1 MSIRPVDFEDI
12 QSQTDNV
19 YEVVAAMGLRAKEIN
34 EEQRSELEEELAP
47 YQVKVKNPASEGEA
61 DKVFPEQVAI
71 AQKYEGKLK
80 PTILSIEQYK
90 NKEYRFYY
98 NESSVASRRR

>member
-12 QSQTDNV
+12 QNQTDNV
-19 YEVVAAMGLRAKEIN
+19 YEVVAAMGLRAKEVN
-34 EEQRSELEEELAP
+34 EEQRSELEDELAP

-61 DKVFPEQVAI
+61 DKIFPEQVAI

-90 NKEYRFYY
+90 GKSYRFYY
-98 NESSVASRRR
+98 SEPTAAGRRR